1 MSVPAARTDPR
12 LQRYPLRRLRLPVAG
27 GTLDLVVPDAG
38 AWLHTGGWSARTARG
53 EEPPYWADVW
63 PAAVALA
70 RWLCRRGAMP
80 GVRCLDLGCGIG
92 VPGIAAARLGAQVT
106 FADREAPALAFAEW
120 NARRHCAAGQA
131 AVQTVQHDW
140 HRSTLGAAFDLV
152 CLADVTYRPVHHLP
166 VLRHLRACL
175 RPGGL
180 AVHADPHRRE
190 ADGFLVQARA
200 QFAARSLEVSAHFD
214 ERRLP
219 VRLWFFAH
227 CERDLDSWLAAPV
240 QSGAQSGA
248 QPGARSG
255 DASGGDGSRAATATG
270 GSRA

>member
-12 LQRYPLRRLRLPVAG
+12 LRRYPLRRLRLPVAG

-53 EEPPYWADVW
+53 AEPPYWADVW

-92 VPGIAAARLGAQVT
+92 VPGIAAARLGALVT
-106 FADREAPALAFAEW
+106 FADREDDALAFAEW
-120 NARRHCAAGQA
+120 NARRQCAPGA
-131 AVQTVQHDW
+131 AVQTVRHDW

-152 CLADVTYRPVHHLP
+152 FLADVTYRPVHHLP

-175 RPGGL
+175 APGGL

-214 ERRLP
+214 DRRLP
-219 VRLWFFAH
+219 VRLWFLAH
-227 CERDLDSWLAAPV
+227 RERDLDAWLAAP
-240 QSGAQSGA
+240 AQSGD
-248 QPGARSG
+248 QSG
-255 DASGGDGSRAATATG
+255 DPSGDGLHAAPATG
-270 GSRA
+270 GSRV